1 MAPASIGDGRV
12 AAAATLL
19 ADARR
24 HGRPIDALPE
34 AAAPRDLI
42 EALAIQDA
50 LAKHIGGVTIGWKI
64 GATQRGLQAKLG
76 LTHPFYGRI
85 FAGTVRATGCEISGA
100 TGQPILE
107 AELAIRVARHFDPSR
122 ADWSAQSV
130 AIAVE
135 DVVPCI
141 EINRPSFRDPF
152 AMRGIDV
159 IADNGSNAGL
169 VLGAPIADWR
179 GLDLAAIAVVFRVGG
194 VERARGIGANVMGH
208 PFEALAWLA
217 NDRARRGT
225 PLAGGDI
232 VATGSLMGFVA
243 AKPGDVAEADF
254 AGHGMVRCTIV
265 G

>member
-1 MAPASIGDGRV
+1 LAPASVDGGRIAT
-12 AAAATLL
+12 AAALL
-19 ADARR
+19 AEARR
-24 HGRPIDALPE
+24 TGRPIDALPE
-34 AAAPRDLI
+34 AAAPRDVP

-50 LAKHIGGVTIGWKI
+50 LAKHIGGATIGWKI

-76 LTHPFYGRI
+76 LAEPFYGRI

-100 TGQPILE
+100 TCQLILE
-107 AELAIRVARHFDPSR
+107 AELAVRLARNFDPSR

-130 AIAVE
+130 AIAVD

-141 EINRPSFRDPF
+141 EINRPSFRNPF

-179 GLDLAAIAVVFRVGG
+179 RHDLAAIAVVFRISG
-194 VERARGIGANVMGH
+194 VERASGIGANVMGH
-208 PFEALAWLA
+208 PLDALAWLA

-254 AGHGMVRCTIV
+254 AGHGIVRCAIV